1 MRNGRRGFYV
11 TSVEAADNLWQRS
24 NSMRDI
30 AKAQAVRIRRIDA
43 EIPRAAAEDIRQVWL
58 RMLRD
63 RRPMKKSRIEF
74 ELAGYL
80 RFAIQQPHGEALE
93 AELWLPALGPK
104 TRSLVKI
111 SEALWEYC
119 KATPANRRQIASKID
134 HEADWLLAQL
144 K

>member
-104 TRSLVKI
+104 TRSLVKYLKLCG
-111 SEALWEYC
+111 STA
-119 KATPANRRQIASKID
+119 RR
-134 HEADWLLAQL
+134 LLRIGARSRARL
-144 K
+144 ITKRIGYWRN